1 MVFIKGVPEHVGI
14 IPDGNRRLARRLLQ
28 KPWKGHEWGFQKV
41 KNLIEW
47 SKELGIKV
55 LTFYTLSLE
64 NLERRPKRELN
75 YLFNIARKELDDI
88 IENGENIV
96 HRNRVKLSFW
106 GRLDL
111 IPEDLRERME
121 RVSDITK
128 NYSRQYVNLAIAY
141 GGRQEILDASRRLA
155 TDLKKG
161 KIQEDKIDESLF
173 RKYLWTN
180 GFKDPDLIVRTGGDK
195 RLSNFLPFQSVYSEI
210 VFLDKFWPEL
220 EKEDFSRAVRD
231 FEGRERRFGR

>member
-1 MVFIKGVPEHVGI
+1 
-14 IPDGNRRLARRLLQ
+14 
-28 KPWKGHEWGFQKV
+28 
-41 KNLIEW
+41 
-47 SKELGIKV
+47 
-55 LTFYTLSLE
+55 
-64 NLERRPKRELN
+64 
-75 YLFNIARKELDDI
+75 
-88 IENGENIV
+88 V